1 MQLSK
6 FVAAAWFSM
15 VAVLCAQAV
24 QAQQPVEG
32 KEYQV
37 LRQPRPTDTNKILVV
52 EFFSYAC
59 PACANFEPYLQQW
72 LKRKP
77 ADVEYRAVP
86 MAFRDSW
93 VPLAKMFFTLQIMG
107 VKDKYHTRIFDAI
120 HKQRV
125 QLESDKQVFDWIGKQ
140 GVDVAKFKSI
150 YNSPGVDSKVGAA
163 TYLGKQYGINGTP
176 AIGVNGK
183 YWTSP
188 SLVFDAG
195 AKDINR
201 FFSVL
206 DQLVERERAKVQKSA
221 KG

>member
-1 MQLSK
+1 MQLGK
-6 FVAAAWFSM
+6 FMAAAWIAILALVS
-15 VAVLCAQAV
+15 VHAAHAQQAV
-24 QAQQPVEG
+24 AD
-32 KEYQV
+32 KEYRV
-37 LRQPRPTDTNKILVV
+37 LAQPRPTDSSKIVVV

-77 ADVEYRAVP
+77 ADVEYQAVP
-86 MAFRDSW
+86 MAFRDTW
-93 VPLAKMFFTLQIMG
+93 VPLAKLFYTLKVMG
-107 VKDKYHTRIFDAI
+107 LQEKYHNRIFDAI

-125 QLESDKQVFDWIGKQ
+125 ALESDAQVFEWIGKQ

-150 YNSPGVDSKVGAA
+150 YNSPGVDSKVGSA
-163 TYLGKQYGINGTP
+163 THLGKQYGINGTP

-188 SLVFDAG
+188 SLVFNAG

-201 FFSVL
+201 FFAVL
-206 DQLVERERAKVQKSA
+206 DQLVEMERAKA
-221 KG
+221 KKPAKP

>member
-6 FVAAAWFSM
+6 FVAAAWFSIL
-15 VAVLCAQAV
+15 AILCAPAA
-24 QAQQPVEG
+24 QAQQPVSG

-37 LRQPRPTDTNKILVV
+37 LSQPRPTDTDKILVV

-72 LKRKP
+72 VKRKP
-77 ADVEYRAVP
+77 ADVEYQAVP
-86 MAFRDSW
+86 MAFRDTW
-93 VPLAKMFFTLQIMG
+93 VPLAKMFFTLKIMG
-107 VKDKYHTRIFDAI
+107 LQDKYHTRIFDAI
-120 HKQRV
+120 HKQGV
-125 QLESDKQVFDWIGKQ
+125 QLDTDKQVFDWIGKQ

-163 TYLGKQYGINGTP
+163 THLGKQYGINGTP

-188 SLVFDAG
+188 SLVFKAG
-195 AKDINR
+195 AKDIDR
-201 FFSVL
+201 FFFVL
-206 DQLVERERAKVQKSA
+206 DQLVEQERAKAKSA
-221 KG
+221 KR

>member
-15 VAVLCAQAV
+15 LAILCAQAV
-24 QAQQPVEG
+24 QAQQPVSG

-37 LRQPRPTDTNKILVV
+37 LSQPRPTDTDKILVV

-72 LKRKP
+72 VKRKP
-77 ADVEYRAVP
+77 ADVEYQAVP
-86 MAFRDSW
+86 MAFRDTW
-93 VPLAKMFFTLQIMG
+93 VPLAKMFFTLKIMG
-107 VKDKYHTRIFDAI
+107 LQDKYHTRIFDAI
-120 HKQRV
+120 HKEGV
-125 QLESDKQVFDWIGKQ
+125 QLDTDKQVFDWIGKQ

-163 TYLGKQYGINGTP
+163 THLGKQYGINGTP

-188 SLVFDAG
+188 SLVFKAG
-195 AKDINR
+195 AKDIDR
-201 FFSVL
+201 FFFVL
-206 DQLVERERAKVQKSA
+206 DQLVEQERAKSKSA
-221 KG
+221 KR

>member
-6 FVAAAWFSM
+6 FVAAAWFSIL
-15 VAVLCAQAV
+15 AILCAPAV
-24 QAQQPVEG
+24 QAQQPVSG

-37 LRQPRPTDTNKILVV
+37 LSQPRPTDTDKILVV

-72 LKRKP
+72 VKRKP
-77 ADVEYRAVP
+77 ADVEYQAVP
-86 MAFRDSW
+86 MAFRDTW
-93 VPLAKMFFTLQIMG
+93 VPLAKMFFTLKIMG
-107 VKDKYHTRIFDAI
+107 LQDKYHTRIFDAI
-120 HKQRV
+120 HKQGV
-125 QLESDKQVFDWIGKQ
+125 QLDTDKQVSDWIGKQ

-163 TYLGKQYGINGTP
+163 THLGKQYGINGTP

-188 SLVFDAG
+188 SLVFKAG
-195 AKDINR
+195 AKDIDR
-201 FFSVL
+201 FFFVL
-206 DQLVERERAKVQKSA
+206 DQLVEQERAKAKSA
-221 KG
+221 KR